1 MFVQIIVVA
10 LCLTLEGSSNA
21 FSITDSRTE
30 LGIEMSETIEPVSE
44 KGLEIFETIEHV
56 SEKGLELF
64 KTIGP
69 VSEKGLEIFKTIEP
83 VSEKRLEIFET
94 IEPVSEEGLEIFETI
109 EPVSEK
115 RLEIFKTIEP
125 ELQKILEATIEPD
138 SVVYTTGSPGD
149 NFVPRSRQTF
159 DHGSYSPNRRHFLFY
174 MNIGFGLL
182 FGIASV
188 LIISMGVQTI
198 RKKRESPRNVSVIGS
213 LYTV

>member
-1 MFVQIIVVA
+1 MFVKIIIVA

-30 LGIEMSETIEPVSE
+30 LGIEMSKTIEPLSE

-56 SEKGLELF
+56 SEKR
-64 KTIGP
+64 
-69 VSEKGLEIFKTIEP
+69 LEIFETIEP
-83 VSEKRLEIFET
+83 VSEEGLEIFKT

-138 SVVYTTGSPGD
+138 SVVYTTGTPGD

>member
-1 MFVQIIVVA
+1 MFVQIIIVA

-30 LGIEMSETIEPVSE
+30 LGIEMSKTIEPLSE
-44 KGLEIFETIEHV
+44 KGLEIFETIEH
-56 SEKGLELF
+56 
-64 KTIGP
+64 
-69 VSEKGLEIFKTIEP
+69 

-94 IEPVSEEGLEIFETI
+94 IEPVSEEGLEIFETV

-138 SVVYTTGSPGD
+138 SVVNTTGTPGD

-159 DHGSYSPNRRHFLFY
+159 DHGSYSPNKRHFLYY
-174 MNIGFGLL
+174 MHIVFVLL
-182 FGIASV
+182 FWIASV